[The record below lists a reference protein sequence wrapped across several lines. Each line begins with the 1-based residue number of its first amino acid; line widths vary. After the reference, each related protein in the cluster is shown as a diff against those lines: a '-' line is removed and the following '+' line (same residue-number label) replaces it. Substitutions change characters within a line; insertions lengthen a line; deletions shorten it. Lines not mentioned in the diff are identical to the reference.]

1 MSDRGHGGPRELD
14 LARCIL
20 FNNQRFAPGAQEGI
34 WAAMGERIHGCDVCQ
49 EVCPRNR
56 GALAT
61 ARAKDPFLETLAE
74 EFDLE
79 RVLELDEAYYEA
91 VVRPIM
97 YNYIKDLDI
106 FRRNAAV
113 ALGNTGD
120 VAHLPAL
127 RRARDVCDNP
137 DVLKAINWAIE
148 RLEGA
153 A

>member
-1 MSDRGHGGPRELD
+1 MP
-14 LARCIL
+14 ARCIL

-34 WAAMGERIHGCDVCQ
+34 WDAMGVRIHGCDVCQ

-56 GALAT
+56 GMLA
-61 ARAKDPFLETLAE
+61 AAGAKDPFLEALAE

-79 RVLELDEAYYEA
+79 QMLELDEAYYEA
-91 VVRPIM
+91 VVRPVM
-97 YNYIKDLDI
+97 CNYIKDLDI

-120 VAHLPAL
+120 AAHLPAL
-127 RRARDVCDNP
+127 SRARGACDNP
-137 DVLKAINWAIE
+137 DVLKAIDWAIG